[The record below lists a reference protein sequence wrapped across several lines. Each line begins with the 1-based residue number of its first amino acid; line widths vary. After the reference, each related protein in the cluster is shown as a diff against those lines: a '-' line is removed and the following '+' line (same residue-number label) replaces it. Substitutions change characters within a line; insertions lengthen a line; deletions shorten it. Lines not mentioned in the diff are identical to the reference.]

1 MSQAKYHPLEAILRF
16 CAQAAPG
23 PWYYQVFAQQS
34 GIDPERLVDL
44 MEILW
49 LEGLVQK
56 ARAGPETGPG
66 VTLTERG
73 KQVVEDPEAMRR
85 LVAGEAVLPG
95 DVGSA
100 IRQSLR
106 RPTRP
111 LLTKAIIVVNV
122 AVFVVG
128 ALLASRTPGL
138 LSEYLL
144 GFLNGKGHMANG
156 PWFNLMEKMG
166 ILTAP
171 DLLRGQWWRL
181 MTTAFLHDGVIHV
194 GMNMYALWILGRS
207 VEQTWGRWR
216 YLTMYLL
223 SAWGG
228 SCLAMTFAPGI
239 AMLGASGAVCGIL
252 GVEGVWIVLY
262 GRYIPQR
269 MASRGRR
276 AMLTNIVLIVF
287 MSLIPGVSW
296 QGHLGGGLAGAAAA
310 LVLHFQRFGGP
321 VLRVLGVLALPLMA
335 WGSFAYMQQTVAKSK
350 VGLDAELD
358 EFNNDLI
365 PPIHKDTNEAWEAYH
380 EKAEPQLELRAE
392 RRDEVETKAALDAL
406 EASISQLHALAA
418 KLQQAGAYRDK
429 RVEKARTTALDYVNA
444 LADACEETTR
454 CLRDNKEW
462 KNAQR
467 RRLQE
472 KWEKAEEQLSAW
484 KALFRR

>member
-34 GIDPERLVDL
+34 GIDPERLLDL
-44 MEILW
+44 LELLW

-56 ARAGPETGPG
+56 AQSSPQTGPG
-66 VTLTERG
+66 ITLTERG

-95 DVGSA
+95 DIGST

-106 RPTRP
+106 QRTRP
-111 LLTKAIIVVNV
+111 VLTKAIIAANV
-122 AVFVVG
+122 AVFSVG

-144 GFLNGKGHMANG
+144 GFLTGRGHTLA
-156 PWFNLMEKMG
+156 WVNLLEKMG

-181 MTTAFLHDGVIHV
+181 MTTAFLHDGVLHI

-207 VEQTWGRWR
+207 VEQTLGRWR
-216 YLTMYLL
+216 YLAVYLL

-228 SCLAMTFAPGI
+228 SCLAMTFAPGT

-252 GVEGVWIVLY
+252 GVEAVWILLY
-262 GRYIPQR
+262 GRYLPQR
-269 MASRGRR
+269 MASRGRG

-287 MSLIPGVSW
+287 ISLIPGVSW

-335 WGSFAYMQQTVAKSK
+335 WGSFAYMQHTLATSK
-350 VGLDAELD
+350 VGLAVELHTF
-358 EFNNDLI
+358 ESELI
-365 PPIHKDTNEAWEAYH
+365 PPINTTTREARKVYI
-380 EKAEPQLELRAE
+380 EKALPQLDRHAT
-392 RRDEVETKAALDAL
+392 RRDEGETRDAL
-406 EASISQLHALAA
+406 EVLEANIA
-418 KLQQAGAYRDK
+418 KLQALAGRLQKAGPYHDK
-429 RVEKARTTALDYVNA
+429 EVEKARTTALEYVSA
-444 LADACEETTR
+444 LTEAMEDTVR
-454 CLRDNKEW
+454 CLRAGKEW
-462 KNAQR
+462 KKADEEE
-467 RRLQE
+467 LQK
-472 KWEKAEEQLSAW
+472 KWDKAEKQRAAWRELLS
-484 KALFRR
+484 